1 MQPFDLWP
9 GVMEYKVIR
18 GRPSRSTIMKIRSRL
33 HMHMRPVGVGCTHV
47 WHILRWLMLSEGHDT
62 LESFPSKVAFERK
75 FRVCHENF
83 WKFSLFKSSFQW
95 LAQVLFWKVFFRKPS
110 AVIGRE
116 SDDDDDEIAYF
127 TVRWK
132 TRASFVYRTK
142 NIR

>member
-1 MQPFDLWP
+1 
-9 GVMEYKVIR
+9 
-18 GRPSRSTIMKIRSRL
+18 
-33 HMHMRPVGVGCTHV
+33 
-47 WHILRWLMLSEGHDT
+47 MLSEGHDT

-83 WKFSLFKSSFQW
+83 WKFSLFESSFQW